1 MAMRT
6 EPFVTSLR
14 AELDAVVARY
24 EAMVRAHQ
32 EALDAVSQEQLRAL
46 QARADVLERERTEL
60 VSALHAREAETARL
74 QTRVAELERALA
86 QSREAIE
93 AERAASREAAA
104 RAASAADQAEQRA
117 QRLQAR
123 LDEVAGLARMLDDV
137 FDGERRFVAAY
148 QRAVGTPF
156 GEAVE
161 RAMGMP
167 VTASPETFGAIKA
180 KRADVLLTHAIQDR
194 GARVTVNPLM
204 DAERAAM
211 QGMAEAAGCELIV
224 PDVGTRYSSQGMEKA
239 ATLRD
244 PAEEG
249 NVVEC
254 MMPGLRL
261 AGSAGALV
269 FPKVKV
275 GVG

>member
-1 MAMRT
+1 MPMRT
-6 EPFVTSLR
+6 EPFVTALR
-14 AELDAVVARY
+14 AEIDAVVARY

-32 EALDAVSQEQLRAL
+32 EAVDAVSQDQLRTL
-46 QARADVLERERTEL
+46 KARTDVLERERTEL
-60 VSALHAREAETARL
+60 VSALQAREAEAARL
-74 QTRVAELERALA
+74 HARIAELEQTLT
-86 QSREAIE
+86 Q
-93 AERAASREAAA
+93 SREAAA
-104 RAASAADQAEQRA
+104 RAALAADQAEQHT

-123 LDEVAGLARMLDDV
+123 LDEVAGLSRMLDEV

-161 RAMGMP
+161 RAVGMP

-194 GARVTVNPLM
+194 GARVAMNPLV

-224 PDVGTRYSSQGMEKA
+224 PEAGTRYSSQGMEKV

-244 PAEEG
+244 PAEDG

-261 AGSAGALV
+261 RGSAGALV